1 MPITQSAKKALR
13 QNKRHRRRNVA
24 NAKRIKIAVK
34 EFTKLI
40 AAGKRD
46 EAVKQ
51 LAAVYQA
58 VDKVAKTKYI
68 SKNKAARIKS
78 KLAKKLKK

>member
-13 QNKRHRRRNVA
+13 QNKRHRARNVA
-24 NAKRIKIAVK
+24 NAKRIKAAVK
-34 EFTKLI
+34 AFTKLL

-46 EAVKQ
+46 EAAKQ
-51 LAAVYQA
+51 LSAVYQ
-58 VDKVAKTKYI
+58 VLDKVAKTKYI

-78 KLAKKLKK
+78 RMAKKLG